1 MHDIERMQRI
11 AQYMYEDTDTRKWL
25 FSHTYSADEYRQVR
39 HALKVLA
46 QFHPVQWTGKTGER
60 RPVEC
65 NNTNCINN
73 RYHFQHDEQID
84 DQLGSVN

>member
-1 MHDIERMQRI
+1 MTEFKELQHAAAE
-11 AQYMYEDTDTRKWL
+11 MYESNESRKWL

-84 DQLGSVN
+84 GLLGSVN